1 MFFFFSYANHN
12 DMKKH
17 LSLYIF
23 SSLLWKNRNVK
34 RQYIIKKY
42 LFFIQVIT
50 IWKNIRSFYF
60 FGNSIII
67 FINMKFRIAKIILL
81 KCRSSSSKRNIFLA
95 TINNW
100 KKNFLW
106 LKIESEMSLLSGL
119 FCKFVWN
126 TNANRKV
133 LEGMMAN
140 LFP

>member
-1 MFFFFSYANHN
+1 MSFFFSYANHN

-106 LKIESEMSLLSGL
+106 LKIESEMGLLSGL

-126 TNANRKV
+126 TNANWKV

>member
-1 MFFFFSYANHN
+1 MSFFFSYANHN

-106 LKIESEMSLLSGL
+106 LKIESEMSFLSGL

-126 TNANRKV
+126 TNANWKV